1 MGVPAFFRWLS
12 KKYPSIVV
20 ECDDAVRGNAYF
32 DNLYLDM
39 NGIIH
44 PCSHPEY
51 KAAPETEEDM
61 FLAIFEYIENIMKI
75 VKPKKLLYMA
85 VDGCA
90 PRAKMNQQR
99 SRRFRA
105 SQESIEKLL
114 EIQKIKQELRDRG
127 IEVKD
132 KPKEAHFDSN
142 VITPGTQFMI
152 NLSHALRQW
161 IDEKLS
167 SDNEDKDG
175 IWPKDLIVI
184 LSDASVPG
192 EGEHKIME
200 YIRKQKAQTE
210 SYNPNLSH
218 CLYGADADLIMLGL
232 ATHELNFTILREEF
246 KPNQPRP
253 CDLCGQLGHDMKEC
267 MGTERPLDEEPSLV
281 PTEPEFIY
289 IRLCV
294 LREYLE
300 KECSTAAVHLDFE
313 RFIDDFVFL
322 CFFVGNDFLPH
333 LPSLEIRENA
343 IDRLISIYKDIAVK
357 YPDPNPYL
365 TKDGTVRMERV
376 QYVLQELGEVED
388 EIFKQRQDNEIRF
401 KERRKRQKLQQQRQ
415 QGFDSQWMRPEAV
428 VRGQRPQVFD
438 NTRDEAFKLRATTC
452 VDNLS
457 AAQKLKAMLKDGPSD
472 QQNNG
477 SNVDTSQNNKRKSD
491 VLNDEDSEPEDL
503 VQLYNEGWKERY
515 YLHKFDCS
523 SSDITEVS
531 SMVAREYVIGL
542 CWVLMYYYQGCCD
555 WKWFYP
561 FHYAPFASDCKNITE
576 IEIKFDRKSRPFRPL
591 EQLMSVFPAA
601 SSQNL
606 PPSWRAL
613 MTASNSSIIDF
624 YPNTFKIDLN
634 GKKAAWMGVALL
646 PFIDE
651 ERLFSALTNVYN
663 NLTEDEIIRNSRGSH
678 LIFVSKI
685 ESDFSDFAKEVVNS
699 PAMTEVCINS
709 DVFRGISGTLC
720 KSEKYSSVYK
730 RVFCAVFEDPVY
742 DSDFIF
748 PALRLPNA
756 KAPQIVLKPEDLEKL
771 DRYNW
776 RPTIGMKPHYQKAS
790 ISEAGMRMFG
800 HSYRTQDNQN
810 PYSNNREYNRD
821 RNANYG
827 QYNNPYNR
835 QHLTRDSVPQQYN
848 SYYKPPNSYSS
859 NHFQPVDSS
868 YQSRRYQS
876 NQQTQSSSSSNY
888 RNDRQ
893 SYGRNPDHRS
903 ASNTNSYQNSG
914 NRNQRSDYQSDQQ
927 YGYLSTNFN
936 PSTQNYYQTSDRND
950 NRNSRQHPYDINQR
964 SSNRQQPYYGTNS
977 QQRPNQR
984 SDPWNRH
991 Q

>member
-20 ECDDAVRGNAYF
+20 ECDNGVVGQYHF

-51 KAAPETEEDM
+51 KAAPETEEEM
-61 FLAIFEYIENIMKI
+61 FLAIFEYIERIMKI

-114 EIQKIKQELRDRG
+114 EIQKIKQELRDKG

-132 KPKEAHFDSN
+132 KPKESHFDSN

-152 NLSHALRQW
+152 NLSEALRNW

-167 SDNEDKDG
+167 NDNEDKDH
-175 IWPKDLIVI
+175 IWPKDLMVI

-200 YIRKQKAQTE
+200 YIRKQKAQSAT
-210 SYNPNLSH
+210 YDPNLSH

-246 KPNQPRP
+246 KPNQPKP
-253 CDLCGQLGHDMKEC
+253 CDICGQLGHIMQDC
-267 MGTERPLDEEPSLV
+267 LGTEKPPDDEDIIL

-289 IRLCV
+289 IRLNV
-294 LREYLE
+294 LREYLQ
-300 KECSTAAVHLDFE
+300 KECSNCSVRLDLE

-343 IDRLISIYKDIAVK
+343 IDRLISIYKEIAVR
-357 YPDPNPYL
+357 YPDPNGPYL
-365 TKDGTVRMERV
+365 TKDGIVNFQRV
-376 QYVLQELGEVED
+376 QYVLHDLGEVED
-388 EIFKQRQDNEIRF
+388 EIFKRRQENELRF
-401 KERRKRQKLQQQRQ
+401 RERRKRQKREQRNL
-415 QGFDSQWMRPEAV
+415 DSVWLRPEAV
-428 VRGQRPQVFD
+428 ARGQRPTVFD
-438 NTRDEAFKLRATTC
+438 NTRGEAYNLRVAANT

-457 AAQKLKAMLKDGPSD
+457 AAQKLKSMLKDFSTEGTPNAPKSEST
-472 QQNNG
+472 Q
-477 SNVDTSQNNKRKSD
+477 SSQTQSTNQSSNKRKRE
-491 VLNDEDSEPEDL
+491 NDDSDSEPEDL

-515 YLHKFDCS
+515 YNLKFDCTS
-523 SSDITEVS
+523 TSITEIC
-531 SMVAREYVIGL
+531 SMVVKEYIKG
-542 CWVLMYYYQGCCD
+542 CQWVLLYYYQGCPD

-561 FHYAPFASDCKNITE
+561 FHYAPFASDFKNIANITV
-576 IEIKFDRKSRPFRPL
+576 KFDRDAQPFNPL

-606 PPSWRAL
+606 PPSWRKL
-613 MTASNSSIIDF
+613 MSDPDSAIIDF

-651 ERLFSALTNVYN
+651 NRLFNALKKVYS
-663 NLTEDEIIRNSRGSH
+663 NLTEEEKSRNKRGTH

-685 ESDFSDFAKEVVNS
+685 ESDFSEFSKTVIQSPVKAEVR
-699 PAMTEVCINS
+699 INPNL
-709 DVFRGISGTLC
+709 FRGIAGSLL
-720 KSEKYSSVYK
+720 KSEQFSDRYK
-730 RVFCAVFEDPVY
+730 RVNCVVYNDPVY
-742 DSDFIF
+742 EPEFIF
-748 PALRLPNA
+748 PAIRLPNA
-756 KAPQIVLKPEDLEKL
+756 KPPPIVLKPEDLSKL
-771 DRYNW
+771 DRYRW
-776 RPTIGMKPHYQKAS
+776 QPTIGMRPHYQKAS
-790 ISEAGMRMFG
+790 LSEAGMRMFEHHRPG
-800 HSYRTQDNQN
+800 GME
-810 PYSNNREYNRD
+810 PYNNRGFNRD
-821 RNANYG
+821 RNDNLG
-827 QYNNPYNR
+827 QYQNPYNR
-835 QHLTRDSVPQQYN
+835 QYATRDQQYN
-848 SYYKPPNSYSS
+848 SFYQPPHNPNMNSYSS
-859 NHFQPVDSS
+859 ISAQNDYRTVQSSERSGYNHS
-868 YQSRRYQS
+868 Y
-876 NQQTQSSSSSNY
+876 QSSSSFQH
-888 RNDRQ
+888 RNDGQRDYGRNSDYRQNNQSGHYDRYAQRQ
-893 SYGRNPDHRS
+893 SYPNQSYDRNPR
-903 ASNTNSYQNSG
+903 Q
-914 NRNQRSDYQSDQQ
+914 QS
-927 YGYLSTNFN
+927 
-936 PSTQNYYQTSDRND
+936 QNYQQSWDSQRNP
-950 NRNSRQHPYDINQR
+950 RQQ
-964 SSNRQQPYYGTNS
+964 QQPYYGTHNQS
-977 QQRPNQR
+977 QPQNRRN
-984 SDPWNRH
+984 DPWNRTY
-991 Q
+991 